1 MSFKKNNVANSLSS
15 ISQVAQQNSANN
27 AGQLLYVH
35 PDECYTD
42 AENPR
47 TTFDPVLVASYVRDF
62 LNPDEGQHEPC
73 QVYPKDE
80 HGYRIQHG
88 ATRHEA
94 AKQVIKS
101 KPDFRLKVLVD
112 RKLADQPEHVNYW
125 QRGKNNIQ
133 RDNMSILDRANFI
146 GNYIDKA
153 KLAGV
158 TVSQQEIAEGL
169 GLKGGNTTVSRLLS
183 LRNASTEIK
192 EIINTGRTEDI
203 ETLVNLVK
211 IQETQPELFNELVEK
226 TDLDRATVRRA
237 KKTGSVAAPAQA
249 TTEVKSGNDFAHA
262 QNDSAAS
269 DTVDDSVATIAYM
282 DYLFKTGRVN
292 LLVKQTENGF
302 LGSLETIFE
311 HGITSNKTFEDSP
324 VLPSEDD
331 AVNYAKSLMG
341 EWAESVTSD
350 KDAVSVEEYQD
361 VKGFQQWLN
370 KGANESKKTT
380 QPASQTRTKKP
391 AKGMLKAT
399 IWGEVNGEKCEL
411 LVNVS
416 QDVIGADMAD
426 KETSGFVWVSVE
438 GVVKLANES
447 DFVYK
452 TVIYK
457 E

>member
-1 MSFKKNNVANSLSS
+1 MSFKKNNVAGSLSS

-27 AGQLLYVH
+27 AGQLLFVH

-62 LNPDEGQHEPC
+62 LNPEEGQHEPC

-94 AKQVIKS
+94 AKQAIKS

-112 RKLADQPEHVNYW
+112 RKLADQPAHINYW

-133 RDNMSILDRANFI
+133 RDNMSIIDRANFI
-146 GNYIDKA
+146 GNYIDMA
-153 KLAGV
+153 KEAGV

-183 LRNASTEIK
+183 LRNASPEIK

-203 ETLVNLVK
+203 ETLVTLVK
-211 IQETQPELFNELVEK
+211 IQESQPELFNELVEK
-226 TDLDRATVRRA
+226 TELDRATVRRA
-237 KKTGSVAAPAQA
+237 KKTGAVAAPVTAIP
-249 TTEVKSGNDFAHA
+249 EVKTDTDFAHA
-262 QNDSAAS
+262 QNDSAS
-269 DTVDDSVATIAYM
+269 DDSVDDEVVAIAYM
-282 DYLFKTGRVN
+282 DYQFKTGRIN
-292 LLVKQTENGF
+292 LLVKQTDTGY
-302 LGSLETIFE
+302 LGALETLFE
-311 HGITSNKTFEDSP
+311 HGITSNKTFNVSP
-324 VLPSEDD
+324 VHATEDD
-331 AVNYAKSLMG
+331 AVKYVKSLLN
-341 EWAESVTSD
+341 EWAESVAAD
-350 KDAVSVEEYQD
+350 QDAISVEEYQD
-361 VKGFQQWLN
+361 VKGFLQWLT
-370 KGANESKKTT
+370 KGSNEPEKTT
-380 QPASQTRTKKP
+380 QPSSPNRAKKP
-391 AKGMLKAT
+391 SKGMLKAT

-426 KETSGFVWVSVE
+426 KETSGFVWVSVD

>member
-1 MSFKKNNVANSLSS
+1 MSFKKNNVASSLSS
-15 ISQVAQQNSANN
+15 ISQVAQQNSAKN

-73 QVYPKDE
+73 HVYPKDE

-94 AKQVIKS
+94 AKQAIKT

-125 QRGKNNIQ
+125 LRGKNNIQ
-133 RDNMSILDRANFI
+133 RHNMSIIDRANFI

-153 KLAGV
+153 KQAGV

-183 LRNASTEIK
+183 LRNASPEINDL
-192 EIINTGRTEDI
+192 INTGRTEDI
-203 ETLVNLVK
+203 ETLVTLVK
-211 IQETQPELFNELVEK
+211 IQESQPELFNELIEK
-226 TDLDRATVRRA
+226 TELDRATVRRA
-237 KKTGSVAAPAQA
+237 KKTGVVETPVQA
-249 TTEVKSGNDFAHA
+249 LAEPQTSNDFAHA
-262 QNDSAAS
+262 QNDAAAI
-269 DTVDDSVATIAYM
+269 DKIDDSTVTIAYM
-282 DYLFKTGRVN
+282 DYLFKTGLVN
-292 LLVKQTENGF
+292 LLVKQTEKGF
-302 LGSLETIFE
+302 LGALETIFE
-311 HGITSNKTFEDSP
+311 HGITSNKSFDDSP
-324 VLPSEDD
+324 LHASEND

-341 EWAESVTSD
+341 EWAESVAAD
-350 KDAVSVEEYQD
+350 KDAISLEEYQD

-370 KGANESKKTT
+370 KGVNESDKTK
-380 QPASQTRTKKP
+380 QPASQTRTKKLS
-391 AKGMLKAT
+391 KGMLKAT
-399 IWGEVNGEKCEL
+399 IWGEVKGEKCEL

-426 KETSGFVWVSVE
+426 KETSGFVWVSVD